1 MPLYMDQHIL
11 PGVKAR
17 DVAEAH
23 RRDLLI
29 QDDHRCNCMTYWID
43 EKRGNVFCLI
53 EAPTADAVTE
63 MHSKA
68 HGLVPHKIIEV
79 SSSLVEAFLGR
90 ISDPDT
96 AVTEDGMRVFADESF
111 RSILVIQLPDPV
123 LLQHRLGKEKANGLF
138 RSQHYIIQKE
148 IASGDGSEI
157 KHGGTEY
164 IASFVSAGKAVSC
177 ALSIRELLLDMS
189 PENSILRIG
198 IHAGDPIMQSD
209 KLFGDAVQLAKIL
222 GRITKELRVA
232 ISSTVKEL
240 ASKDRLRY
248 QDHELF
254 TLSPADE
261 SFLLQ
266 LFRTLEEKFHDPD
279 FDMDCYGKLMAM
291 SNSQLYRK
299 TLALTGYS
307 PNNLL
312 REYRLERARELMKKK
327 SLNISQ
333 VSFDAGFSSPS
344 YFTKCFKKDFGMLP
358 LEYVEGNA

>member
-1 MPLYMDQHIL
+1 MDQHIL

-53 EAPTADAVTE
+53 EAPTAEAVTE

-90 ISDPDT
+90 ISDPDV
-96 AVTEDGMRVFADESF
+96 APSEDGLRIFADESY
-111 RSILVIQLPDPV
+111 RSILVIQLTDPAI
-123 LLQHRLGKEKANGLF
+123 LRRELGAEKANGLL

-148 IASGDGSEI
+148 IDSFDGSEI
-157 KHGGTEY
+157 KHGGTDY

-177 ALSIRELLLDMS
+177 ALSIR
-189 PENSILRIG
+189 NILRDMFPEYQMLQIG

-209 KLFGDAVQLAKIL
+209 KLFGDAVQLGRIL
-222 GRITKELRVA
+222 GQITKDHRVA

-240 ASKDRLRY
+240 AAKDRIRY
-248 QDHELF
+248 DDHQIS
-254 TLSPADE
+254 TISIADE

-266 LFRTLEEKFHDPD
+266 LFKTLEENFRDPD
-279 FDMDCYGKLMAM
+279 FDMEGYGKLMAM

-299 TLALTGYS
+299 TLALTGLS
-307 PNNLL
+307 PNILL
-312 REYRLERARELMKKK
+312 KEYRLNRAKEMMKKN
-327 SLNISQ
+327 SSISQ
-333 VSFDAGFSSPS
+333 VSFDTGFSSPS
-344 YFTKCFKKDFGMLP
+344 YFTKCFKKQYDMLP
-358 LEYVEGNA
+358 NEYLEHLS

>member
-1 MPLYMDQHIL
+1 MDQHIL

-53 EAPTADAVTE
+53 DAPSADAVTE
-63 MHSKA
+63 MHRKA

-79 SSSLVEAFLGR
+79 SNSLVEAFLGR
-90 ISDPDT
+90 ITDPET
-96 AVTEDGMRVFADESF
+96 AVTEDGLRVFADESF
-111 RSILVIQLPDPV
+111 RSILVIQLPDTV
-123 LLQHRLGKEKANGLF
+123 LLRHQLGNEKANGLS

-148 IASGDGSEI
+148 IVSGEGSEI
-157 KHGGTEY
+157 KHGGTDY

-177 ALSIRELLLDMS
+177 AMSIRDILMDMS
-189 PENSILRIG
+189 PENNMLRIG

-222 GRITKELRVA
+222 GSLTKDLRVA
-232 ISSTVKEL
+232 VSSTVKEL
-240 ASKDRLRY
+240 AIKDRLRFDAE
-248 QDHELF
+248 QIVS
-254 TLSPADE
+254 LSASDE
-261 SFLLQ
+261 AFLLQ
-266 LFRTLEEKFHDPD
+266 LYQILDEKSPDPG
-279 FDMDCYGKLMAM
+279 FDMDAYGKLMAM

-299 TLALTGYS
+299 TLSLTGQS

-312 REYRLERARELMKKK
+312 RQFRLDRAREIMKK
-327 SLNISQ
+327 STANISQ
-333 VSFDAGFSSPS
+333 VSFDTGFSSPS
-344 YFTKCFKKDFGMLP
+344 YFTKCFKKHFGMLP
-358 LEYVEGNA
+358 LEYLEGKT